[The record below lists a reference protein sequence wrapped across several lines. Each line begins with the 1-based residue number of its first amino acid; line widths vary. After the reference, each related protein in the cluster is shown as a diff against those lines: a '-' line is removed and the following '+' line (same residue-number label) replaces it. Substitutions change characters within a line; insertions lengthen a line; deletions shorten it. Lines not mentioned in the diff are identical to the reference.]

1 MSDLDDLRVA
11 AADKLDFQA
20 HRAASFQTYYDNEAG
35 IIATLSTE
43 QRREFRNLLE
53 ESAAN
58 FCELVVSAVAER
70 LKVVGFRFGSDADNE
85 LAWQLWQ
92 ANKMDADS
100 ELLHTD
106 ALVMGS
112 SFLLVQPDPDSG
124 VGVSITVESAMQA
137 CVLYEAGNRR
147 KRVAGYKRFADHWG
161 GHATEVLI
169 TPDEI
174 VTWHPDG
181 TAPEIARNPA
191 GVVGLVEVAPQP
203 RTLKPP
209 RSELE
214 SVATIQDR
222 INTTLW
228 NRLVATDYAAFRQ
241 IWASGVKLNRSVVKT
256 DDGESVRYT
265 SPFETGADRL
275 LIAENPD
282 ARFGSIPEST
292 LRGYLDSV
300 EQDVNMISAISQ
312 TPPHYFLG
320 RVVNLAADAIRAAET
335 GLVAKIGRRALHIG
349 EADEEAMRI
358 ALSLV
363 GSPAAANLAAEVVW
377 ADFETRSLGQ
387 LTDSLVKMRTLGVPV
402 EVLWER
408 YGATPQEIDRW
419 RELRAAELED
429 PEPPAP
435 EPSPPTPGRLT
446 GR

>member
-1 MSDLDDLRVA
+1 MA
-11 AADKLDFQA
+11 
-20 HRAASFQTYYDNEAG
+20 
-35 IIATLSTE
+35 
-43 QRREFRNLLE
+43 
-53 ESAAN
+53 
-58 FCELVVSAVAER
+58 
-70 LKVVGFRFGSDADNE
+70 GFRFGSDADNE

-106 ALVMGS
+106 ALVQGS
-112 SFLLVQPDPDSG
+112 SFLLVQPDDDAPM
-124 VGVSITVESAMQA
+124 GVSITVESALQA
-137 CVLYEAGNRR
+137 CVLYEPGDRR
-147 KRVAGYKRFADHWG
+147 QRIAGYKRFEDQWG
-161 GHATEVLI
+161 GRATEVLI
-169 TPDEI
+169 TPGEI
-174 VTWHPDG
+174 TTWHSDG
-181 TAPEIARNPA
+181 TGPETARNPA

-203 RTLKPP
+203 RTLKWP

-214 SVATIQDR
+214 SIATIQDR
-222 INTTLW
+222 IHTTIW

-241 IWASGVKLNRSVVKT
+241 IWSSGVKLNRQVVKT
-256 DDGESVRYT
+256 DEGESVKYT
-265 SPFETGADRL
+265 SPFEVGADRL
-275 LIAENPD
+275 LIAENPE

-335 GLVAKIGRRALHIG
+335 GLVSKIGRRALHIG

-387 LTDSLVKMRTLGVPV
+387 LTDSLVKMRTLGVPI
-402 EVLWER
+402 EVLWQK
-408 YGATPQEIDRW
+408 YGATQQEIERW
-419 RELRAAELED
+419 RELRAAELTEAV
-429 PEPPAP
+429 PVAP